1 MGETVASGASISA
14 DNVTALIVTYGS
26 RANLTS
32 AVIRR
37 LSDIDV
43 AQIIL
48 VDNGSEPTARDAYQ
62 TLAVELSQLK
72 VLSLP
77 ENLGSAEGFAAGIKD
92 YLANSKTTYLWVL
105 DDDNSPDEDA
115 LRALSNVA
123 GELEKVESCE
133 DPVLHCS
140 RADAREADAVALIS

>member
-1 MGETVASGASISA
+1 VGETVASDASISA

-26 RANLTS
+26 RAHLTS

-92 YLANSKTTYLWVL
+92 YLANSNTTYLWVWTTTTRRMKTHFEHYRML
-105 DDDNSPDEDA
+105 LAS
-115 LRALSNVA
+115 
-123 GELEKVESCE
+123 
-133 DPVLHCS
+133 
-140 RADAREADAVALIS
+140 